1 MSGRGNSS
9 ARGKA
14 AKETEIAQ
22 RKAQVAVLS
31 LARMTLREI
40 QAALAKGSTT
50 VPPMLV
56 GLSTLSRDLIEAR
69 AAWRDQERVAISTA
83 QEQELAALAK
93 DESRYRGFL
102 AGLKPDEHAARI
114 KYGELILK
122 LQGMRAKLLGT
133 EAPQKIET
141 KAEAV
146 VYAQDVARI
155 LADPDATTKLLDA
168 VQGRTL
174 TVPPSATIVPVPAS
188 VPPKPNGTN
197 GTNGNG
203 VAH

>member
-1 MSGRGNSS
+1 MSERGNSS

-14 AKETEIAQ
+14 AKKTEIAQ

-56 GLSTLSRDLIEAR
+56 GLSTLSRDLVEAR

-102 AGLKPDEHAARI
+102 AGLKPEEHAARI

-146 VYAQDVARI
+146 VYTQDVARI

-188 VPPKPNGTN
+188 VPPKLN
-197 GTNGNG
+197 GTNGNR